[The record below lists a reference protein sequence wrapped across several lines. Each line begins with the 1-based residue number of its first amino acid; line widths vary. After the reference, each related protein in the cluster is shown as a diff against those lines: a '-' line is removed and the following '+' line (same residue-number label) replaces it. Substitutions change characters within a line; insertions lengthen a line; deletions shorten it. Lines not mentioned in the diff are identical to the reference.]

1 LPSWR
6 HSALEPLDDLLV
18 IDLTRALAGPFCT
31 VMLSDLGA
39 RVIKVETPDGGDDT
53 RGWGPPFI
61 GEESA
66 YFLGVNRNKESLTL
80 NLKAPRG
87 RDILL
92 HLLQR
97 ADVLVENFRPGIM
110 DRFGLGYAV
119 VHKRLPRL
127 IYASISGF
135 GQDGPYRE
143 RTAYD
148 LILQGMGGVMGI
160 TGEEGGP
167 PVKVGVAIADIC
179 AGMYAAYGILAALRV
194 RERTERGQLVDAS
207 LLDGQISWLTYA
219 AGYYFATG
227 QNPGRL
233 GSGHPTIVPYQAFQT
248 ADGFVNVAVGS
259 EAIWRRFAELVDPQ
273 LLDDPRYATNRERV
287 AHRKELVV
295 RLEDLLNR
303 KTTRQWTEA
312 FDAAGVPCGP
322 ILTVEDVFAD
332 PQVAHRGMVQEVD
345 HATVG
350 RVKQTGL
357 PVKLS
362 DTPGRIRSAPPALGQ
377 HTDAILEGLGLD
389 RTAIAELRRDGV
401 V

>member
-1 LPSWR
+1 MQ
-6 HSALEPLDDLLV
+6 PLDDLLV

-39 RVIKVETPDGGDDT
+39 RVIKVETPEGGDDT

-80 NLKAPRG
+80 NLKDPRG
-87 RDILL
+87 RDIVMQLL
-92 HLLQR
+92 KR

-110 DRFGLGYAV
+110 ERLGLGYAA
-119 VHKRLPRL
+119 VHEHVPRL

-143 RTAYD
+143 KTAYD

-160 TGEEGGP
+160 TGEEGGA

-194 RERTERGQLVDAS
+194 RERTGEGQLVDAG
-207 LLDGQISWLTYA
+207 LLDGQVSWLTYA

-227 QNPGRL
+227 ENPGRL
-233 GSGHPTIVPYQAFQT
+233 GSGHPTIVPYQAFKT
-248 ADGFVNVAVGS
+248 SDGYVNVAVGS
-259 EAIWRRFAELVDPQ
+259 EAIWRRFGEVVDPS
-273 LLDDPRYATNRERV
+273 LLDDSRYVSNRERV
-287 AHRKELVV
+287 AHRKELIAHLAP
-295 RLEDLLNR
+295 RFAR
-303 KTTRQWTEA
+303 KTTAQWTEV

-322 ILTVEDVFAD
+322 ILSVEQVFSD
-332 PQVAHRGMVQEVD
+332 PHVRHRGMVQEVD
-345 HATVG
+345 HPTAG
-350 RVKQTGL
+350 RIRQTGL

-362 DTPGRIRSAPPALGQ
+362 HTPGRIRSAPPTLGQ
-377 HTDAILEGLGLD
+377 HTDTVLRELGFD
-389 RTAIAELRRDGV
+389 AAAIAALRTERV
-401 V
+401 I